1 MANPKKKEIVDL
13 LTKAYWAEIE
23 TVMNYLANSVHLDG
37 VRAEEIKAAL
47 AEDVTEE
54 LGHAKRLA
62 GRLKV
67 LDAPIPGSQDFQ
79 PGQASAQPPAD
90 TTDVVGVIRGVID
103 AENAAIE
110 TYNEIIQVTDGVDYV
125 TQDLAIALLTDEEEH
140 RRTFLGYLAEYDKEE
155 YDRAVAAKAA

>member
-1 MANPKKKEIVDL
+1 MDAKKKLEIVDL
-13 LTKAYWAEIE
+13 LTQAYWAEME

-67 LDAPIPGSQDFQ
+67 LDAPIPGSQQFQ
-79 PGQASAQPPAD
+79 ATQASNQPPAD

-103 AENAAIE
+103 AENEAIE
-110 TYNEIIQVTDGVDYV
+110 TYNQIIRAADGVDYV
-125 TQDLAIALLTDEEEH
+125 TQDLAIQLLTDEEEH

-155 YDRAVAAKAA
+155 YHAVTAKAA